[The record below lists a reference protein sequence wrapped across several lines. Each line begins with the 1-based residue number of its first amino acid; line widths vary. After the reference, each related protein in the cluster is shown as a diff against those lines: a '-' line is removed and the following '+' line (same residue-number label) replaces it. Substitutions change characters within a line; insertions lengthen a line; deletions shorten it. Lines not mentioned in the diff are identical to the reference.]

1 MLSYEK
7 TIPFSSP
14 KRVTVV
20 GFDLEWTKNYKIKN
34 GNKPFCFSFV
44 FFPGDV
50 ALSTVEKQLHF
61 GFYLR
66 YAEREE
72 DMEDLIREA
81 NRILGDF
88 LDYSGAMTIVGHQ
101 LSSDISVILNCPSG
115 KQKSN
120 FIRLKTL
127 WQERKQVPS
136 KKRNLEVFDS
146 RYDLEVLLKKKS
158 RRLVD
163 VCEECRL
170 EVVQPEISSSMTK
183 MQSNFYVSGEKKI
196 MEKLSILNIRH
207 SLSAAI
213 LFLIHRDKRKAS
225 MAINVNRILR
235 RNLADQFDY
244 VSGKEFEKLL

>member
-1 MLSYEK
+1 MLNYEK
-7 TIPFSSP
+7 PILLSGQ
-14 KRVTVV
+14 VIVV

-44 FFPGDV
+44 FFPGDIT
-50 ALSTVEKQLHF
+50 LSVTEEQLDF

-72 DMEDLIREA
+72 DIEDLIREA
-81 NRILGDF
+81 NRILEDF

-101 LSSDISVILNCPSG
+101 LSSDISVMLNYPSK
-115 KQKSN
+115 KQTSN

-127 WQERKQVPS
+127 WQERKKVSS
-136 KKRNLEVFDS
+136 KKRNLRVFDS
-146 RYDLEVLLKKKS
+146 RYDMEALLRKKS

-170 EVVQPEISSSMTK
+170 KVAQPEISSSMTK
-183 MQSNFYVSGEKKI
+183 MQNVFYASGEKNI

-207 SLSAAI
+207 SLSTAI
-213 LFLIHRDKRKAS
+213 LFLMHRDKCKVSR
-225 MAINVNRILR
+225 AINVNRILR
-235 RNLADQFDY
+235 RNLANQFDY

>member
-7 TIPFSSP
+7 PIPLS
-14 KRVTVV
+14 RQVIVV

-44 FFPGDV
+44 FFPGNV
-50 ALSTVEKQLHF
+50 TLSAAEEQLNF

-66 YAEREE
+66 YTERE
-72 DMEDLIREA
+72 DDIEDLIQEA
-81 NRILGDF
+81 NRILGYF

-101 LSSDISVILNCPSG
+101 LSSDISVILNYPSG

-127 WQERKQVPS
+127 WQERKQAPS
-136 KKRNLEVFDS
+136 KKRNIEVFDS
-146 RYDLEVLLKKKS
+146 RYDMGVLLKEKS

-170 EVVQPEISSSMTK
+170 KVVQPEISSSMTK
-183 MQSNFYVSGEKKI
+183 MQNDFYASGEKNI

-207 SLSAAI
+207 SLSATI
-213 LFLIHRDKRKAS
+213 LFFIHRDKRKAS

-244 VSGKEFEKLL
+244 VSGKEFERLL

>member
-1 MLSYEK
+1 MLNYGK
-7 TIPFSSP
+7 PIPLSGQAI
-14 KRVTVV
+14 VV

-44 FFPGDV
+44 FFPSDV
-50 ALSTVEKQLHF
+50 TLSTVEEQLDF

-66 YAEREE
+66 YTKREN
-72 DMEDLIREA
+72 DIEDLIREA
-81 NRILGDF
+81 NRIFGYF
-88 LDYSGAMTIVGHQ
+88 LDYSGAITIVGHQ
-101 LSSDISVILNCPSG
+101 ISSDISVILNCPSG
-115 KQKSN
+115 KQKNN

-127 WQERKQVPS
+127 WQERKHILS
-136 KKRNLEVFDS
+136 KKNNLEVFDS
-146 RYDLEVLLKKKS
+146 RYDLETLLKEKS

-170 EVVQPEISSSMTK
+170 KVTQPEINSSMTK
-183 MQSNFYVSGEKKI
+183 MQNDFYASGEKNI

-213 LFLIHRDKRKAS
+213 LFLMHRDKRKIIR
-225 MAINVNRILR
+225 AINVNRILH
-235 RNLADQFDY
+235 RNLASQFDY

>member
-7 TIPFSSP
+7 SIPLSGQ
-14 KRVTVV
+14 TLVV

-44 FFPGDV
+44 FFSEDV
-50 ALSTVEKQLHF
+50 ILNAVEKKLDF

-66 YAEREE
+66 YAEREDDIE
-72 DMEDLIREA
+72 NLIREA
-81 NRILGDF
+81 SRIFGDF
-88 LDYSGAMTIVGHQ
+88 LDYSGIMTIVGHQ

-146 RYDLEVLLKKKS
+146 RYDLEILLKKKS

-170 EVVQPEISSSMTK
+170 EVVQPEIGSSMTK
-183 MQSNFYVSGEKKI
+183 MQNDFYASGGKNI

-213 LFLIHRDKRKAS
+213 LFLMHRDKCKAS

-235 RNLADQFDY
+235 QNLAGQFDY
-244 VSGKEFEKLL
+244 VSEKEFEKLL